1 MPSTVE
7 SPEAGVT
14 IEEIVDEEIVRDIK
28 TAMEFKEEGNKLV
41 SIPRVTSRLYK
52 KGDFAAAI
60 QSYKMSIRHC
70 PLDDEYNKD
79 RVGLYRV

>member
-1 MPSTVE
+1 M
-7 SPEAGVT
+7 
-14 IEEIVDEEIVRDIK
+14 DEEIVRDIK
-28 TAMEFKEEGNKLV
+28 TAMEFKEEGNKSECV
-41 SIPRVTSRLYK
+41 FCVTGRLYK

-79 RVGLYRV
+79 RVCV